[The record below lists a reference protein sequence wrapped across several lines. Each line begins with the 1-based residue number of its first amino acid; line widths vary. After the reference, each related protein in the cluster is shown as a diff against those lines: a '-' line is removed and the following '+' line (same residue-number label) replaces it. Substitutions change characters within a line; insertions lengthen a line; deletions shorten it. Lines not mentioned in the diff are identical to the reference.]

1 MSEMRRRTPLF
12 VLTIIILGLVV
23 LGISGAVGA
32 TSTSSAALPR
42 VETVTN
48 QTPLQ
53 AQTTDLA
60 TSGIYTQLYQNIS
73 PSVVA
78 IRVTIAGRDNR
89 VVGAATG
96 SGFVI
101 DSEGHIVTNNHVV
114 QQANFIEIEF
124 YDGTLAEGE
133 VVGVDPDS
141 DLAVL
146 DVDLPVEELHPI
158 SFGDSDAL
166 VVGEPVI
173 ALGSPFGQD
182 WTLTTGIVSG
192 LNRII
197 EGLSSYSIGGI
208 IQTDAAINPGNSGG
222 PLLNLDGQVI
232 GVNSQIASSSG
243 SGSGVGFA
251 VPSNLVQRVALDLIA
266 DGSVDYSYIGIAGA
280 DVNLSMIQ
288 QLGLPDN
295 TRGVAVSQVTAGS
308 PAAMA
313 GLHASEFSRVS
324 AGGPAN
330 LDIITA
336 IDGTQIKGM
345 DELVSY
351 LARYTVPGQTVGVSV
366 LRDGQEALMLNVTL
380 AARP

>member
-1 MSEMRRRTPLF
+1 MNTMSGNRRRTSIF
-12 VLTIIILGLVV
+12 VLAIVILALTV
-23 LGISGAVGA
+23 LAASGVVGA
-32 TSTSSAALPR
+32 AGHGTTQA
-42 VETVTN
+42 
-48 QTPLQ
+48 
-53 AQTTDLA
+53 AQTVVSDNPSQTSLE
-60 TSGIYTQLYQNIS
+60 TSGVYTQLYQEIS

-78 IRVTIAGRDNR
+78 IRVT
-89 VVGAATG
+89 VVGRNNRIVGSATG

-124 YDGTLAEGE
+124 YDGTLAEGT
-133 VVGVDPDS
+133 VVGLDPDS

-146 DVDLPVEELHPI
+146 DVNLPTEQFQPV
-158 SFGDSDAL
+158 SFGNSDAL

-197 EGLSSYSIGGI
+197 EGLSNYSIGGI

-251 VPSNLVQRVALDLIA
+251 VPSNLVQRVALELIA

-288 QLGLPDN
+288 ALDLPAD
-295 TRGVAVSQVTAGS
+295 TRGVAVSQVTS
-308 PAAMA
+308 
-313 GLHASEFSRVS
+313 
-324 AGGPAN
+324 GGPAAQAGVRGSDFTRVSN
-330 LDIITA
+330 GGVSNVDIITA
-336 IDGTQIKGM
+336 IDGVQVKGM

-351 LARYTVPGQTVGVSV
+351 LARYTLPGQTVAVSV
-366 LRDGQEALMLNVTL
+366 LRDGREPIALNVTL
-380 AARP
+380 SPRP

>member
-1 MSEMRRRTPLF
+1 
-12 VLTIIILGLVV
+12 LTIIILGLVV
-23 LGISGAVGA
+23 LGVSGAVGA
-32 TSTSSAALPR
+32 TSQRAPEAAVAQTVASA
-42 VETVTN
+42 E
-48 QTPLQ
+48 Q
-53 AQTTDLA
+53 AQTTSLE
-60 TSGIYTQLYQNIS
+60 TSGIYTQLYQGVS

-78 IRVTIAGRDNR
+78 IRVTLVGRNNR

-101 DSEGHIVTNNHVV
+101 DTEGHIVTNNHVV
-114 QQANFIEIEF
+114 EQANFIEIEF

-197 EGLSSYSIGGI
+197 EGLSSYSIGGV

-251 VPSNLVQRVALDLIA
+251 VPSNLVQRVALELIA

-280 DVNLSMIQ
+280 DVTLAMIQ
-288 QLGLPDN
+288 QFGLPDN
-295 TRGVAVSQVTAGS
+295 TRGVAVSQVTSGS

-313 GLHASEFSRVS
+313 GLHASDFTRVS
-324 AGGPAN
+324 ASSSIN
-330 LDIITA
+330 VDIITA

-351 LARYTVPGQTVGVSV
+351 LARYTVPGQTVAVSV
-366 LRDGQEALMLNVTL
+366 LRDGQQPITLDVTL
-380 AARP
+380 APRP

>member
-1 MSEMRRRTPLF
+1 MSNLRRRTPIF

-23 LGISGAVGA
+23 LGATGAVGA
-32 TSTSSAALPR
+32 A
-42 VETVTN
+42 N
-48 QTPLQ
+48 QTAPVAVQATGSDTPLQ
-53 AQTTDLA
+53 TTTLE

-78 IRVTIAGRDNR
+78 IRVTLAGRDNR
-89 VVGAATG
+89 TIGAATG

-101 DSEGHIVTNNHVV
+101 DTDGHIVTNNHVV
-114 QQANFIEIEF
+114 EQANFIEIEF
-124 YDGTLAEGE
+124 YDGTLAEGD

-141 DLAVL
+141 DLAVI
-146 DVDLPVEELHPI
+146 DVNLPVEELHPI

-197 EGLSSYSIGGI
+197 DGLNSYSIGGV

-266 DGSVDYSYIGIAGA
+266 DGSVDYSYIGIAGT
-280 DVNLSMIQ
+280 DINLSMIQ
-288 QLGLPDN
+288 ALGLPDD

-308 PAAMA
+308 PAAAA
-313 GLHASEFSRVS
+313 GLHASEFARVS
-324 AGGPAN
+324 SGGPSN
-330 LDIITA
+330 VDIITA
-336 IDGTQIKGM
+336 VDGSEIRGM
-345 DELVSY
+345 DDLISY
-351 LARYTVPGQTVGVSV
+351 LARYTVPGQTVAVSV
-366 LRDGQEALMLNVTL
+366 LRDGQEALTLNVTL
-380 AARP
+380 SARP